1 MNKSLDQE
9 MERHKTKLRERG
21 SGLAGTENN
30 KRDNLKIVFLFF
42 FNSLCCYMLVHTDL
56 YWYI

>member
-1 MNKSLDQE
+1 MNESLDQE
-9 MERHKTKLRERG
+9 MERHKTKLRECG

-42 FNSLCCYMLVHTDL
+42 F
-56 YWYI
+56 